1 MAATSSTTASFSSD
15 DPEMIDV
22 DALQVVGNPEIDL
35 ELTQKW
41 ICRGIHVPLLPG
53 QTPYS
58 CYPFML
64 HDHRR
69 LPWDVHI
76 IKNKLWVQSSHCQ
89 GLRPDKTGDACRD
102 CQAVLSS
109 AALEGIMKRMRE
121 GIHENTPHMYWPIG
135 GLLQII
141 RRKTEANDAMRFVN
155 LNAMRKLLVAGQ
167 ELGEHKQFLM
177 AMAESKVLQLDAL
190 I

>member
-1 MAATSSTTASFSSD
+1 
-15 DPEMIDV
+15 
-22 DALQVVGNPEIDL
+22 
-35 ELTQKW
+35 
-41 ICRGIHVPLLPG
+41 
-53 QTPYS
+53 
-58 CYPFML
+58 
-64 HDHRR
+64 
-69 LPWDVHI
+69 
-76 IKNKLWVQSSHCQ
+76 
-89 GLRPDKTGDACRD
+89 
-102 CQAVLSS
+102 
-109 AALEGIMKRMRE
+109 MKRMRE